1 MHEALSK
8 VKQEMG
14 EDAVIVKNRK
24 ISRRS
29 GGKLVDLFEVT
40 AALEEDL
47 ATPLVVPAQATQH
60 KAPQNRASSPGLKNS
75 PHNTRETLLPN
86 EARHSPAA
94 PTPLPDWTGRQPA
107 YDWKGTLPRVS
118 EQSKAGMN
126 AAPVASSL
134 ASSLAPSQAQAT
146 AKLGEQAQNKFMDL
160 LRNEFRDVKER
171 VEMPTRELRL
181 LTDEIRQALAE
192 ANSRDPIFSEGL
204 GASAQV
210 HEHLIQCGFDRAEA
224 RRLLIQVLSQTSVE
238 PPVPELIQAL
248 RRTIVQEVRC
258 TGGVR
263 FAKGRATRI
272 AIVGPGGA
280 GKTTTLLKLAAI
292 AAIRSGKRVGILSG
306 DSMRL
311 GAHAQL
317 EVFGKTSGMPVFPVY
332 DASDLNHV
340 APHAENLDLLL
351 LDTAGRA
358 PQNGDV
364 EADRQL
370 QLVHAFAPDETLL
383 VLSATTRCRELENQC
398 RRFQAYRPASLALTR
413 LDECMELGTVQAL
426 VRHTGLPLSY
436 LCDGPSVPEH
446 IQTAKPHHLAHLLL
460 PETKGMRSLVAG
472 R

>member
-1 MHEALSK
+1 MKMRTFEAESMHEALSK

-47 ATPLVVPAQATQH
+47 AHPMAIPASISKAAVTANGPSPRAPIATRRDSI
-60 KAPQNRASSPGLKNS
+60 PSSEGK
-75 PHNTRETLLPN
+75 
-86 EARHSPAA
+86 AA
-94 PTPLPDWTGRQPA
+94 PALPSPLPDWTGSKPA
-107 YDWKGTLPRVS
+107 YDWKGSLPRVQ
-118 EQSKAGMN
+118 EQAKPTVEAPSAQ
-126 AAPVASSL
+126 APVKA
-134 ASSLAPSQAQAT
+134 
-146 AKLGEQAQNKFMDL
+146 GEQAQNKFMDL

-171 VEMPTRELRL
+171 VEMPTRELRI
-181 LTDEIRQALAE
+181 LTDEIRQALAG
-192 ANSRDPIFSEGL
+192 ASSREPFFSEGM
-204 GASAQV
+204 GAASQM
-210 HEHLIQCGFDRAEA
+210 HEHLLQCGFERGEA
-224 RRLLIQVLSQTSVE
+224 RRILIAVLSQMPVE
-238 PPVPELIQAL
+238 PSIAEMVQAI
-248 RRTIVQEVRC
+248 RKMIAQEVRC

-263 FAKGRATRI
+263 FARGRATRI
-272 AIVGPGGA
+272 AVVGPGGA
-280 GKTTTLLKLAAI
+280 GKTTTLLKLATI
-292 AAIRSGKRVGILSG
+292 AALRSGKRVGILSG

-332 DASDLNHV
+332 DPSDLNAV

-358 PQNGDV
+358 PVKGDV
-364 EADRQL
+364 EADRQM
-370 QLVHAFAPDETLL
+370 QLVQAFSPDETLL

-426 VRHTGLPLSY
+426 TRHTGLPLSY

-460 PETKGMRSLVAG
+460 PESKGIRSLVPG